1 MIGLGEIVGY
11 TELGMPIF
19 KNVVEDNGFVRP
31 KTDAEIDEAVATT
44 NGIRITD
51 DNRNEV
57 TSAVNQITE
66 NVGDGR
72 GGNVGEV
79 IEAIKTQVINPVRDT
94 GNVEFKAE
102 DQQTLFETNLET
114 SGRYEK
120 LKTELTNQ
128 MDMLK
133 LNGFNYVNPGDL
145 DYIIDYQAKLFADK
159 GVDSIL
165 DIGKKPVEVSSRDVE
180 VEKTTDPDGNVIYQ
194 YTTGASIGG
203 AGAVSSPGKTITV
216 DPSTV
221 KEVTRNSIGGAG
233 AVPSSQPVYIAT
245 LPSTEQQ
252 LYNKKTGENLEI
264 FKGGGVLEGVDSN
277 IFGTLY
283 SNVEGGANLS
293 VDFMEDGTPVFY
305 PLYKDTSDMGL
316 ITALTMMGSL
326 LVPVFVPGGF
336 GTIGSTLSGGTFAA
350 GSAAAN
356 AIGTAAVAGTGAYI
370 TSEGDL
376 EKAAIGALLA
386 GATTYG
392 VQSGFVGDQLVNLG
406 VPESFLAGENPLGIT
421 IPTSG
426 SSVPQAFANELAQGD
441 YIVET
446 RADGY
451 RQVFSPVRDANGVIT
466 STIPESALTDKLNNL
481 LVTYPNADLTTYGLQ
496 EVVDPDGNISY
507 NTTITETQYR
517 PDILGGGGGTVGAG
531 IGGTVTTTEYGINPA
546 TGGMEQ
552 VSSYSS
558 PFDATPAA
566 NIVRSQEALNQA
578 VSDGV
583 ISQADANAAS
593 TALTES
599 GGVFDNLPGNIKDI
613 VTKVGGGLAAT
624 GIDLKSIFGEGIG
637 GTLEKLLGTGIDYA
651 GLSALQESL
660 EKRGE
665 EIQQE
670 YAGVFR
676 PYTVTSGFGSAEIA
690 PEGATATVGAD
701 YQPIRTAQLDA
712 SRGMFEDLPTTRADA
727 TAAQL
732 AATQALTEPQRQREQ
747 ERMLGT
753 LAQRGL
759 LGYGQTMPTVGGQR
773 RVNPLAESILSA
785 QELAR
790 SKEALDAQTFG
801 LTEAGRQRQLA
812 QGLLT
817 GGQTIDQ
824 QALAGLATGRD
835 ISATLQQ
842 KPELEGLGARSQYDQ
857 LVALAELDKMRG
869 LQSGAKGLFGLPTE
883 QGNID
888 VNELEKLIQI
898 ANLLTPK

>member
-1 MIGLGEIVGY
+1 MIGLGKIVGY

-19 KNVVEDNGFVRP
+19 EYIIEGSGANTVIRP
-31 KTDAEIDEAVATT
+31 KTDAEINEAVERT

-51 DNRNEV
+51 DNKNEI
-57 TSAVNQITE
+57 TSAINQITE

-72 GGNVGEV
+72 GGNYGEV
-79 IEAIKTQVINPVRDT
+79 LEAIKTQVINPVRDT

-128 MDMLK
+128 MDMLR
-133 LNGFNYVNPGDL
+133 LNDFNYVNPGDL

-165 DIGKKPVEVSSRDVE
+165 DIGKRNLETTRREVEVKRF
-180 VEKTTDPDGNVIYQ
+180 TDPNTGNFKYYYDEPPTSAMGV
-194 YTTGASIGG
+194 
-203 AGAVSSPGKTITV
+203 GKRIEV
-216 DPSTV
+216 QPSTV
-221 KEVTRNSIGGAG
+221 KEVDTGKSLGMGATEKI
-233 AVPSSQPVYIAT
+233 YYAT
-245 LPSTEQQ
+245 LPSKKHQ
-252 LYNKKTGENLEI
+252 LYNKKTGEDLEV
-264 FKGGGVLEGVDSN
+264 FESGGVLSGVNASE
-277 IFGTLY
+277 FGTLY
-283 SNVEGGANLS
+283 SNVEGGASLN

-305 PLYKDTSDMGL
+305 PLYRDTSDMGL
-316 ITALTMMGSL
+316 ISALTMMASL
-326 LVPVFVPGGF
+326 AIPVFVPGGF

-350 GSAAAN
+350 GSAGAN
-356 AIGTAAVAGTGAYI
+356 AIGAAAVAGTGAYI

-446 RADGY
+446 GADGY

-481 LVTYPNADLTTYGLQ
+481 LVTYPNADLTTFG
-496 EVVDPDGNISY
+496 VDDLG

-578 VSDGV
+578 VSDGI

-637 GTLEKLLGTGIDYA
+637 STLEKLLGTGIDYA

-670 YAGVFR
+670 YEGVFR

-727 TAAQL
+727 TAQQL
-732 AATQALTEPQRQREQ
+732 EATRALTEPQRLREQ
-747 ERMLGT
+747 ERMLDT

-759 LGYGQTMPTVGGQR
+759 LGYGQTMATVGGQR

-801 LTEAGRQRQLA
+801 LTEAGRQANLA
-812 QGLLT
+812 SGLLT
-817 GGQTIDQ
+817 GAQKIDEA
-824 QALAGLATGRD
+824 ALAGLATGRD

-857 LVALAELDKMRG
+857 LVALAELDKIRG
-869 LQSGAKGLFGLPTE
+869 LQSGAKGLLGLPTQ
-883 QGNID
+883 QGNVD
-888 VNELEKLIQI
+888 VEQLIKALEL
-898 ANLLTPK
+898 ANLLSPKTATQ

>member
-1 MIGLGEIVGY
+1 MINLGNIVGY

-19 KNVVEDNGFVRP
+19 EKVVQADGSVRS

-51 DNRNEV
+51 DNRNEI
-57 TSAVNQITE
+57 TSAINQITE

-72 GGNVGEV
+72 GGNYGEV
-79 IEAIKTQVINPVRDT
+79 LEEIKTQVIEPVRDT

-114 SGRYEK
+114 SGRNKK

-145 DYIIDYQAKLFADK
+145 DYIIDYQAKLFANK

-165 DIGKKPVEVSSRDVE
+165 DIGKKTVEVSSRDVE
-180 VEKTTDPDGNVIYQ
+180 VEKTTDPNGNVIYT

-221 KEVTRNSIGGAG
+221 KEVTRNMSGTFGN
-233 AVPSSQPVYIAT
+233 PQPVYIAT
-245 LPSTEQQ
+245 LPNTVDQ
-252 LYNKKTGENLEI
+252 LYNKKTGENIEV
-264 FKGGGVLEGVDSN
+264 FEGGGVLAGNPEDPN
-277 IFGTLY
+277 IFGTIY

-293 VDFMEDGTPVFY
+293 VEFMEDGTPVFY
-305 PLYKDTSDMGL
+305 PLYKDTSDKGL
-316 ITALTMMGSL
+316 INAAVMLGSL
-326 LVPVFVPGGF
+326 AVPVFGSF
-336 GTIGSTLSGGTFAA
+336 GAIGSTLSGGKFAA
-350 GSAAAN
+350 TSAAAN
-356 AIGTAAVAGTGAYI
+356 AIGAATVAGTGSFI

-376 EKAAIGALLA
+376 KSAAIGAVLA

-392 VQSGFVGDQLVNLG
+392 VQSGFVGDQLVKLG
-406 VPESFLAGENPLGIT
+406 VPESFLAGDNPLGIT

-426 SSVPQAFANELAQGD
+426 SSVPQAFSNELAQGD

-446 RADGY
+446 GADGY

-466 STIPESALTDKLNNL
+466 SKIPESALTDKLNNL
-481 LVTYPNADLTTYGLQ
+481 LVTYPNADVTTFG
-496 EVVDPDGNISY
+496 VDNLG
-507 NTTITETQYR
+507 NTTITETKYR

-546 TGGMEQ
+546 TKGMEQ

-558 PFDATPAA
+558 PFDASPAA

-578 VSDGV
+578 VEDGI
-583 ISQADANAAS
+583 ISAADANIAS
-593 TALTES
+593 TALAES
-599 GGVFDNLPGNIKDI
+599 GGVFDNLSTGVKDI
-613 VTKVGGGLAAT
+613 ITKVGGGLAAT

-637 GTLEKLLGTGIDYA
+637 GTLQNLLGAGIDYA
-651 GLSALQESL
+651 GLSALQKSL
-660 EKRGE
+660 EERGE

-670 YAGVFR
+670 YAGIFK
-676 PYTVTSGFGSAEIA
+676 PYTVTTGFGTGTVA
-690 PEGATATVGAD
+690 PEGAQVTVGAD
-701 YQPIRTAQLDA
+701 YQPLRTAQLGA
-712 SRGMFEDLPTTRADA
+712 ARGMFEDLPTTREEA
-727 TAAQL
+727 TAQQL
-732 AATQALTEPQRQREQ
+732 AATRALTEPFRQREQ

-759 LGYGQTMPTVGGQR
+759 LGYGQTMTTVDGQR
-773 RVNPLAESILSA
+773 RVSPLAESILSA

-801 LTEAGRQRQLA
+801 LTEAGRQQQLA
-812 QGLLT
+812 SGLLT
-817 GGQTIDQ
+817 GAQTIDK
-824 QALAGLATGRD
+824 QALASLTGAAD
-835 ISATLQQ
+835 IAASLQQ
-842 KPELEGLGARSQYDQ
+842 KPELAGLGARATYDQ
-857 LVALAELDKMRG
+857 LVALSEIEKLRG
-869 LQSGAKGLFGLPTE
+869 LQSGARGLFGLPTQ
-883 QGNID
+883 QGNVD
-888 VNELEKLIQI
+888 VNQLQQLINL
-898 ANLLTPK
+898 ANLIAPKTATG